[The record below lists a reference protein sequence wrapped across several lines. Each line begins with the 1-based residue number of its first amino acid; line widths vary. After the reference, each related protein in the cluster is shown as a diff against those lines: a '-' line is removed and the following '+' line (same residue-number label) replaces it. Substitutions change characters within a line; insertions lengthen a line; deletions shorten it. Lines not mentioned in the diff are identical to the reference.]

1 MNKSVIL
8 RLTSRNIFFIVI
20 TFLFILII
28 LFLSFFLFYKL
39 GIRDGEFYRDLSQDM
54 AKQIYTMQLD
64 LDSLQEAKV
73 LAEKSSEIANISLES
88 TRLSMLTFRQE
99 INDLESDIS
108 FYRSLMEPEKSPDGI
123 VIHDFNLSFDQSSS
137 LYQYS
142 VVIAQVA
149 SKHNL
154 IKGEL
159 NIFLEYV
166 SGSKILKKPINNLS
180 GSNNSVS
187 TPLQF
192 RFFKK
197 INGKFK
203 LPQNIKPTGILLNFN
218 SSGKINKNLSKSFSW
233 QSLLGVNDVN

>member
-1 MNKSVIL
+1 
-8 RLTSRNIFFIVI
+8 
-20 TFLFILII
+20 
-28 LFLSFFLFYKL
+28 
-39 GIRDGEFYRDLSQDM
+39 
-54 AKQIYTMQLD
+54 
-64 LDSLQEAKV
+64 
-73 LAEKSSEIANISLES
+73 
-88 TRLSMLTFRQE
+88 RQE

-180 GSNNSVS
+180 GSNNSES

-192 RFFKK
+192 RFFQK